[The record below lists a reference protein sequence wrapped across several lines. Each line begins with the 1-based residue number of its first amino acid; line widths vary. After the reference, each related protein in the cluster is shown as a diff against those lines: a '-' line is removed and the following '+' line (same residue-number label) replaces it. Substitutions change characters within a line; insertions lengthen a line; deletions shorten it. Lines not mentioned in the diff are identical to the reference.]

1 MEIRKIR
8 FVFGRGHNV
17 RTYTPTVDEI
27 REIAEKIDNALYECG
42 FRSPYGTVIK
52 DYGRYYIVISN
63 VRLDKTVWGLN
74 VSPYMEAIG
83 YEKGV
88 KRYPILNYWQ
98 WGIVNVVINVI
109 LDLNNVSANVRSLKG
124 TFVIREGVQKYGFVD
139 WSHMEDHNIGSVM
152 YPIMWAEAWR
162 PYSEMLFS
170 VMVDA
175 VEKKI
180 LSWIKKDDVENY
192 EELRDYVKENFAYL
206 RKYCPFYVRV
216 KKVVENER

>member
-42 FRSPYGTVIK
+42 FRSPYGTTIK

-63 VRLDKTVWGLN
+63 VRLGKDVWGLN
-74 VSPYMEAIG
+74 VSPFTER
-83 YEKGV
+83 
-88 KRYPILNYWQ
+88 RYPILNYWQ

-109 LDLNNVSANVRSLKG
+109 LDMNSISANVKSLKG
-124 TFVIREGVQKYGFVD
+124 MFIIRQGVQKFGFID
-139 WSHMEDHNIGSVM
+139 WSHMEDHNIGSIIN
-152 YPIMWAEAWR
+152 PISWSEAWR
-162 PYSEMLFS
+162 PYSEILFS

-175 VEKKI
+175 IEKKI
-180 LSWIKKDDVENY
+180 LSWIKKDDMENY
-192 EELRDYVKENFAYL
+192 EELRDYVKDNFAYL

-216 KKVVENER
+216 RTVVENER